1 MTLGRLLLVS
11 IFIIAMLTTS
21 SLAVKTVTYES
32 SIAPGTVGTWTKY
45 HTLPYFDPAL
55 GRLISVDFTASLN
68 ASINGSAE
76 NLDPDSGV
84 IGAYMSADADMSVE
98 MINGDQLS
106 LLVNLDTG
114 THDVSAFDGNRDLQ
128 GTSAF
133 SASDEGDTWDTISY
147 IDPVDVDEYIGT
159 GTFNLEAVAAAVSE
173 VGGGGNWYSMFYTYA
188 WSKASITYTYDDLH
202 CLSGYKID
210 ACIRQPLSGWT
221 ITVNNSTDSWSKETD
236 ADGFWEI
243 CNLEDGTYTV
253 CEELKPGW
261 TQVDLACRTVT
272 LAGFNM
278 TDINFTN
285 QELYCISGYK
295 INSSNGAGLAG
306 WNIILTNAS
315 GSLMIQTGTDG
326 RYEFCNLLP
335 GSYTV
340 CKELKDG
347 WKNITPNCINVPL
360 GCNDSN
366 DNNFTNVPENEKAC
380 NTFWANWNGNG
391 TCLIP
396 VCSSNWGWYLKP
408 KIADLKAGISSDL
421 WAGAGGCDL
430 SKGCNVG
437 TVTLSLDSTGK
448 IVTLH
453 LDIKGVNDDC
463 DMDGW
468 HLWISDS
475 SLCPHKEFSK
485 WIKGTTEDIQID
497 LKKELKDQNG
507 DGSVFL
513 AVHGVACCDKCE
525 TDECTYH

>member
-1 MTLGRLLLVS
+1 
-11 IFIIAMLTTS
+11 MLTTS

-68 ASINGSAE
+68 ASINGAAE
-76 NLDPDSGV
+76 NLNDESGV
-84 IGAYMSADADMSVE
+84 TGAYLSADADMSVE
-98 MINGDQLS
+98 MLNEDELS
-106 LLVNLDTG
+106 LHVELDSG
-114 THDVSAFDGNRDLQ
+114 THDVDPYDGTMD
-128 GTSAF
+128 GEGPSAF
-133 SASDEGDTWDTISY
+133 SASDEGNTSDTISY
-147 IDPVDVDEYIGT
+147 TDPGDVADYIGT
-159 GTFNLEAVAAAVSE
+159 GTFDLEAVATAVSE
-173 VGGGGNWYSMFYTYA
+173 VGGGGNWYSLFNTWA
-188 WSKASITYTYDDLH
+188 WSYASITYTYDDLH

-210 ACIRQPLSGWT
+210 DCTGQPLSGWT
-221 ITVNNSTDSWSKETD
+221 ITVNNSTDSWSNDTD

-272 LAGFNM
+272 LAGDSM

-295 INSSNGAGLAG
+295 INSSSGTGLSG
-306 WNIILTNAS
+306 WNITLSNAS
-315 GSLMIQTGTDG
+315 GSVTKQTGPDG
-326 RYEFCNLLP
+326 KYEFCNLLP

-340 CKELKDG
+340 CEEAKDG
-347 WKNITPNCINVPL
+347 WKNITPSCINVPL

-366 DNNFTNVPENEKAC
+366 DNNFTNVPEREKAC
-380 NTFWANWNGNG
+380 ETFWANWNGKG

-396 VCSSNWGWYLKP
+396 GCAGNWGWYLKP
-408 KIADLKAGISSDL
+408 SIADLKAGITSDI
-421 WAGAGGCDL
+421 WAAAGQCKL
-430 SKGCNVG
+430 NKGYKVG
-437 TVTLSLDSTGK
+437 TVNIRLDSSGK
-448 IVTLH
+448 IATLH
-453 LDIKGVNDDC
+453 FDLAGVNDDC
-463 DMDGW
+463 DLDEW

-475 SLCPHKEFSK
+475 SLCPHRGFSK

-513 AVHGVACCDKCE
+513 GIHGVACCDKCE